1 MVATPEDV
9 AACPLPPD
17 AHIGVVSQTTLSDN
31 VLRDVRTALRAR
43 CRHVETTPAS
53 EACTATRDR
62 QEAVRRFVA
71 RGGDGVLV
79 LGSATSSNTRRLAE
93 IAEMGG
99 ARVWRVATDAE
110 LSGCDFTG
118 IGTLGVTSG
127 ASTPEAFLERIRG
140 ELSRR
145 FAALSG

>member
-1 MVATPEDV
+1 MHGDDDPRREKLAQTFRRFRVDGIV
-9 AACPLPPD
+9 AANGD
-17 AHIGVVSQTTLSDN
+17 QQRIQA
-31 VLRDVRTALRAR
+31 RKRA
-43 CRHVETTPAS
+43 
-53 EACTATRDR
+53 
-62 QEAVRRFVA
+62 Q
-71 RGGDGVLV
+71 
-79 LGSATSSNTRRLAE
+79 RRLVRNVAE

>member
-1 MVATPEDV
+1 MIVVDD
-9 AACPLPPD
+9 AAVGADGNID
-17 AHIGVVSQTTLSDN
+17 ARFAEI
-31 VLRDVRTALRAR
+31 
-43 CRHVETTPAS
+43 
-53 EACTATRDR
+53 
-62 QEAVRRFVA
+62 FVA